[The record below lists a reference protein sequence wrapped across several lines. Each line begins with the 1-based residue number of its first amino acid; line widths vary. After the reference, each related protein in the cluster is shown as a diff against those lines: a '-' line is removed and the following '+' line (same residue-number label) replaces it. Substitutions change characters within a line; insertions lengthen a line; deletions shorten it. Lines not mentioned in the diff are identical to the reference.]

1 MSHLHFI
8 GREKGGVGKSLVA
21 RILAQYFIDRRQRF
35 TAFDA
40 DQSHGALLRF
50 YSEFTTAVAV
60 DQYDSL
66 DRIIDTALADPEGAL
81 LVDLAA
87 QTQQSLS
94 RWMKESDLLAVADE
108 LGITLAY
115 WHVMDSGR
123 DSVDLLRTLLDQF
136 GGRLKLVIVKNEVRS
151 NHFPIL
157 DTSDQLQRAAQFG
170 AQVIS
175 IRRLHETCM
184 QKIDAYSTS
193 FWAAVNHPAS
203 AGGLGL
209 LERQRV
215 KVWLTHA
222 YEELDRIGVLDSPH
236 AGKQGQEIPAIAPAI
251 ALEDT
256 KHTGYIQ

>member
-8 GREKGGVGKSLVA
+8 GGEKGGVGKSLVA
-21 RILAQYFIDRRQRF
+21 RILAQYFIDRRQHF

-50 YSEFTTAVAV
+50 YSEFTTAVSV
-60 DQYDSL
+60 NQYESL
-66 DRIIDTALADPEGAL
+66 DRIVDTALADPDGEL

-87 QTQQSLS
+87 QTQQSLL
-94 RWMKESDLLAVADE
+94 RWMEESDLLAVAEE
-108 LGITLAY
+108 LGITLTY

-136 GGRLKLVIVKNEVRS
+136 GGRIKLVIVKNEVRS
-151 NHFPIL
+151 NQFSIL
-157 DTSDQLQRAAQFG
+157 DDSRQLQRAEQLG
-170 AQVIS
+170 AQVVS

-184 QKIDAYSTS
+184 QKIDACSTS
-193 FWAAVNHPAS
+193 FWAAVNQATS

-215 KVWLTHA
+215 KVWLANA
-222 YEELDRIGVLDSPH
+222 YAELDRIGVLGARSAH
-236 AGKQGQEIPAIAPAI
+236 APEQAIPAIALDEAQPG
-251 ALEDT
+251 
-256 KHTGYIQ
+256 GYIQ